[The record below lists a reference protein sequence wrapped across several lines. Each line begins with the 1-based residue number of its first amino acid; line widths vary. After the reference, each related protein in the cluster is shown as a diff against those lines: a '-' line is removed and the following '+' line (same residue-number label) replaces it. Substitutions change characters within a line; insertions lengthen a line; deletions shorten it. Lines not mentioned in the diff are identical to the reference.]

1 MKYRTEQLWGE
12 GYRDAAKVMAHEVFE
27 LRNTDII
34 KTLSETI
41 LKDTEMSHLLRV
53 LGEEIENDCIFIGDN
68 GLLYDIVKNYS
79 NDDKYK
85 TLGSTFFEEV
95 LHTIKEETGKDIKYC
110 LWLCDSPQ
118 DIINSYDINHELN
131 ENSFDCYEESDVI
144 LSDLGVEGKLY
155 GYVSIPVP
163 INGG

>member
-53 LGEEIENDCIFIGDN
+53 LGEEIENDCIVVGDN

-110 LWLCDSPQ
+110 L
-118 DIINSYDINHELN
+118 
-131 ENSFDCYEESDVI
+131 
-144 LSDLGVEGKLY
+144 
-155 GYVSIPVP
+155 
-163 INGG
+163 